1 MIKYEYFEDG
11 KLLITKYTGD
21 IDKETVK
28 SYILHIFN
36 QTNCNNLVKLI
47 ADYRDSTILFYPE
60 DLEIIAQTRKKVN
73 VGLLKNHTVFLVD
86 TPRETALCLLIS
98 EKYNKGLIPADFC
111 ATLNRC
117 IKSLSLDI
125 DQDELARRLK
135 ELKFEFVE

>member
-1 MIKYEYFEDG
+1 M
-11 KLLITKYTGD
+11 ITKYTGD

-28 SYILHIFN
+28 SYILNIFN

-60 DLEIIAQTRKKVN
+60 DLEIIAQTRKKIN

-98 EKYNKGLIPADFC
+98 EKYNKGLNPADFC